1 MMLLL
6 PEKNYW
12 ENSMPE
18 TTYTKRYFNSR
29 RNELETAFNAVKSD
43 WQELAEYFLPRSV
56 RFLVRNVNKPPARNK
71 RIKDSTPLL
80 ALRNF
85 SSGMMS
91 GATNP
96 ATNWFRVKV
105 HNYKQSESYEIKTW
119 CNAVENLFRDIFNSS
134 NLYRVLPAVYKQIG
148 VFGISVIAMNSYE
161 SSVLN
166 CMLLPV
172 GSYRIAKNFK
182 GEVDTICRVFMETA
196 KNLYDRFGA
205 ENVSSDVLSAIS
217 SGRYEE
223 MFEVV
228 HFVEPNKEFLPL
240 SPWAKDKAFVS
251 VYYEASSKEEKFLSK
266 SGFDKFP
273 YAVFESEV
281 NGEDVYP
288 TECPGVNALPDV
300 KQLMSMVI
308 DEGKAL
314 KKMISPTYKGPAGL
328 KNKKMLDAP
337 AAFIEEDENGRG
349 LSPVYEVNPRV
360 LEVENIIEKLKDSV
374 KEIFYNDLFS
384 MILNTAERSR
394 TATEVN
400 ELKEEKMVLLS
411 PLLQQIHSGLNRV
424 IDWVFQESVSLD
436 ILPEPPAEIMGENME
451 IEFVSTLA
459 QAQKAVKISAME
471 RFTTFTVNLAQ
482 NLDASLKNKLNAN
495 KIIDDYADYAN
506 ISPEQIV
513 PTSSVEK
520 QKQNAEEAQKQENQV
535 KQLKEGSEIIKN
547 IAGVDAYGSDLI
559 ARLGL
564 T

>member
-1 MMLLL
+1 MLLL

-18 TTYTKRYFNSR
+18 TTYTKKYFNSR

-71 RIKDSTPLL
+71 KIKDSTPLL

-119 CNAVENLFRDIFNSS
+119 CSAVENLFRDIFNSS

-148 VFGISVIAMNSYE
+148 VFGISVIAMNSDE

-205 ENVSSDVLSAIS
+205 ENVSSDVISAIS
-217 SGRYEE
+217 AGRYEE

-228 HFVEPNKEFLPL
+228 HFVEPNKDFLPL

-360 LEVENIIEKLKDSV
+360 LEVENIIEKLKDSI

>member
-71 RIKDSTPLL
+71 KIKDSTPLL

-148 VFGISVIAMNSYE
+148 VFGISVIAMNSDE

-520 QKQNAEEAQKQENQV
+520 QKQNAEEAEKQENQV